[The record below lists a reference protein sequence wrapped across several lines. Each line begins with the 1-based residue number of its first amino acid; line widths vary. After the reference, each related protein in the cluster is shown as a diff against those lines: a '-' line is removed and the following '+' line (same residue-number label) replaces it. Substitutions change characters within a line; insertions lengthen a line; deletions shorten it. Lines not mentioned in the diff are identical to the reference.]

1 MGRVARKYPTGRL
14 YLRTPAKVDEEK
26 LYPVYLSYFCGGKK
40 IRQTTNLMSMKKDWN
55 QNANYG
61 IGELRAS
68 FGSDYKKKTK
78 RFKSF
83 SEKLIVTSL
92 TL

>member
-1 MGRVARKYPTGRL
+1 
-14 YLRTPAKVDEEK
+14 
-26 LYPVYLSYFCGGKK
+26 
-40 IRQTTNLMSMKKDWN
+40 MKKDWN

-68 FGSDYKKKTK
+68 YGSDYKKKTK